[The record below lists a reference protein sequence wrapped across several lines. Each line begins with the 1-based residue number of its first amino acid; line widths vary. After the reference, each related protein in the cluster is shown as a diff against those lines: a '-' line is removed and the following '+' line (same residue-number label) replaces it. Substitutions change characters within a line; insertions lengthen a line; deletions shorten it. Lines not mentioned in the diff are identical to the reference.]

1 MATGASCAQT
11 SRKEGSNTMRA
22 YRTKKKALRR
32 VLFGAGCAALV
43 ASAAQADDF
52 KVELNETKAL
62 HLAKPVSTVIVG
74 NPAIA
79 DVAVEGSKLIYVMG
93 RSFGT
98 TNLVATDS
106 EGKAVLNLDVSVVSQ
121 SASSVTLTRG
131 TGGQLSY
138 NCTPRCERVAGVGDN
153 PDSYD
158 AIMKQV
164 SGALSTGA
172 GATQGA
178 STMQAPAAE

>member
-1 MATGASCAQT
+1 MP
-11 SRKEGSNTMRA
+11 KEGSKTMRA
-22 YRTKKKALRR
+22 YRTKKVAIYRACAVVIGVGCMALAT
-32 VLFGAGCAALV
+32 G
-43 ASAAQADDF
+43 AAQANDF
-52 KVELNETKAL
+52 KVQLNETKAL
-62 HLAKPVSTVIVG
+62 HLTKPVSTVIVG

-79 DVAVEGSKLIYVMG
+79 DVAVEGSTLIYVMG

-106 EGKAVLNLDVSVVSQ
+106 DGKAVLDLDVNVTSQ

-138 NCTPRCERVAGVGDN
+138 NCTPRCERVPGVGDN

-158 AIMKQV
+158 ALMKQV
-164 SGALSTGA
+164 AGALSAGA

-178 STMQAPAAE
+178 STLQAPSAE